1 MEIKNENLF
10 HDIQQKILKNLYEE
24 DSLKIELRIREITE
38 HNEFS
43 IELKVNSP
51 EVNIN
56 FDTRVAIEQHKHRE
70 KKEGIHVQ
78 ADIKKTT
85 LEFFK
90 SGELH
95 IYLDVKTEEEL
106 LKACKGFSF
115 CAVEILEKVEDL
127 LKIKKHSIVNH
138 FFASSIKDF
147 RDNKED
153 LHQLM
158 FHSLKNDLI
167 ELKGHKSMDYTELTQ
182 IRKMFL
188 LMRIFHNMPLL
199 QPVFKEPVYQTF
211 IQIPE
216 IKRLDLSLSR
226 HEKNILK
233 LIDDRQPI
241 EKFTHE
247 KYISEIK

>member
-1 MEIKNENLF
+1 MKIKNENLF
-10 HDIQQKILKNLYEE
+10 QEIQEKILVNLYKE
-24 DSLKIELRIREITE
+24 DDLNIELRVREITE

-43 IELKVNSP
+43 IELKVKSP

-56 FDTRVAIEQHKHRE
+56 FDTRVAIEQHKDRE
-70 KKEGIHVQ
+70 KQEGIHVQ

-85 LEFFK
+85 LEFFR

-95 IYLDVKTEEEL
+95 IYLDVKTEQEL
-106 LKACKGFSF
+106 LEACKGFSF
-115 CAVEILEKVEDL
+115 CAVEILQKVEEL
-127 LKIKKHSIVNH
+127 LDRKKNSIVNH

-147 RDNKED
+147 KDNKED

-158 FHSLKNDLI
+158 FNSLKKDLI

-188 LMRIFHNMPLL
+188 LMRIFYNMPLL

-216 IKRLDLSLSR
+216 IKKLDLSLSR

-233 LIDDRQPI
+233 LIDDGQPI